1 MVVVS
6 ACMSGTRGS
15 GVMSNTGDVF
25 SVFSTQ
31 PEH

>member
-15 GVMSNTGDVF
+15 GVMSNTGDVLIR
-25 SVFSTQ
+25 VFVVIIR
-31 PEH
+31 